1 MIKIYHT
8 YATLLQRLNKKS
20 IIVYRI
26 TKESGDISL
35 KIGEFF
41 KEWQL
46 PNDVACGEIL
56 NFEYNHDYTT
66 MVVQARY
73 KNPVLCSS
81 IENLTTLF
89 CTTYKQTNL
98 FWLDCKYPTDT
109 FTIEYCHELIN
120 KLRMQVRTI
129 NGYCNGCDIIQN
141 GDELTI
147 KLKRGG
153 IDFLQR
159 ERFQEKLSQLIQS
172 EFNIKLK
179 VKLLDDFNRLEYEEY
194 QRQNEVK
201 AKEYISV
208 QEPKHTAEPL
218 KKVESVPSS
227 VEYHIDYNSNSKSLL
242 FGKDIKG
249 KPISIN
255 EAYNHIDE
263 NVIVCGDVINIEK
276 SETRNGSII
285 FSFDITDYTNSVT
298 CKKFL
303 NKDRDDITSMDSIKV
318 GLTIL
323 VNGKIKFDTYNKGY
337 VLEPR
342 NVSVTQKNE
351 RSDSSKV
358 KRVELHN
365 HTIMSSMDALTPAST
380 LVERAFDWG
389 HKAIAITDHGNL
401 QSFPDA
407 MNTWKKLK
415 TKDFKV
421 IYGCEAYVVNDLDP
435 LTIINKLDDRNF
447 NDEIIIF
454 DVETTGL
461 NFTDDRLT
469 EIGAVK
475 LKNMQVIEQFNTFV
489 NPEKDISS
497 NVVKLTGISNDMVKD
512 APKTKEALESFFK
525 FCGENPVLVAHN
537 ASFDTTMI
545 NNSCARVGI
554 KKDYTYIDTLVLAQ
568 CVVTQIARYKLNYLA
583 KYFKLG
589 KFNHHRASDDAYML
603 AKVYMELI
611 KLATQNDGI
620 STLGDLAKLEKDMPI
635 KKRPTYHQIILVK
648 NNTGLKNLY
657 KLVSMSNLEY
667 FYKKPIMPKSKLEE
681 YREGLIFGSACESG
695 ELFTALV
702 EGKSHEELV
711 HLAKF
716 YDYLEIQPLGNN
728 QFLVEDG
735 NVSNQDSLKDLNRTI
750 VALGNELDIPVVAT
764 CDVHFIDPKDAIYR
778 AILQNNLKF
787 KNSDNQPPLYFRTT
801 DEMLKEFEYLGS
813 DKAMEIVVTNTNLIA
828 DAIECINP
836 IPNGTFTPNIDGAE
850 DDLKRITMQRA
861 KDIYGDPLPEI
872 VEKRLDR
879 ELTSIIKNGFAVLY
893 MIAQKLVY
901 NSEEHGYLVGSRGS
915 VGSSFVANMAGISE
929 VNSLVPHYVC
939 PNCKNSEFI
948 TDGSVGSGFDLPPKK
963 CPKCGTEYH
972 RDGHDIPFETFLGFN
987 GDKAPDI
994 DLNFSGEYQFYAH
1007 RYTEELFGKDHVFK
1021 AGTVSTVAE
1030 KTAYGYVKGYIEDKG
1045 ITLCQSEMNRLA
1057 KGCTGVKRTT
1067 GQHPGGMVV
1076 VPSGYDV
1083 YDFTPV
1089 QHPADDSNSEII
1101 TTHFDFHSLH
1111 DTILK
1116 LDELGHDVP
1125 TLYKYLEDMTGI
1137 KIKDVPTS
1145 DAQVYK
1151 LFTSTEPLGIT
1162 PDDIG
1167 GVLTGTLALPE
1178 MGTSF
1183 VRQMLI
1189 DAQPKNFSD
1198 LLQISGL
1205 SHGTDVWLGNAQ
1217 DLIKNGVCTISEV
1230 IGTRDSIMTYLIYH
1244 GVEPNL
1250 SFRIMEITRKGNASK
1265 LLTDEMK
1272 QTMLEHN
1279 VPQWYIDSCLKIKY
1293 MFPKAHA
1300 AAYVISAV
1308 KLGWYKIYYPK
1319 EFYAT
1324 VFTVRGG
1331 DLDAEIVMKGHKF
1344 VKEKLNEL
1352 INKGNDRTAKET
1364 NSMEMLM
1371 QVNEMM
1377 ARGIEFLP
1385 VDLMKSDSHKYIIE
1399 DGKLRIPFSAINGI
1413 GGSVADG
1420 LYNAV
1425 HQGDF
1430 ISIEELQKRGGVTK
1444 STIDMLDSIGA
1455 LGNIPKSD
1463 QLSFF

>member
-1 MIKIYHT
+1 MF
-8 YATLLQRLNKKS
+8 LNIAK
-20 IIVYRI
+20 
-26 TKESGDISL
+26 
-35 KIGEFF
+35 FF
-41 KEWQL
+41 KEWKL
-46 PNDVACGEIL
+46 PNDVASGEIV
-56 NFEYNHDYTT
+56 NIEYNHDYSNITIYAKY
-66 MVVQARY
+66 VQ
-73 KNPVLCSS
+73 PVECSS
-81 IENLTTLF
+81 IEELARLF
-89 CTTYKQTNL
+89 YGYYRTNY
-98 FWLDCKYPTDT
+98 FWLSCEYPTDT
-109 FTIEYCHELIN
+109 FTLDYVHQLIN
-120 KLRMQVRTI
+120 KLRMQVRAI
-129 NGYCNGCDIIQN
+129 NGFCNGCDITQN
-141 GDELTI
+141 NDEITI

-153 IDFLQR
+153 IEFLQR
-159 ERFQEKLSQLIQS
+159 ERFQERLSDLIFNEFNLRFKISLLNEYNQQEYESIQQANSERLSNEYVPMPQQYISSPPVPTKIQS
-172 EFNIKLK
+172 IPN
-179 VKLLDDFNRLEYEEY
+179 
-194 QRQNEVK
+194 
-201 AKEYISV
+201 
-208 QEPKHTAEPL
+208 
-218 KKVESVPSS
+218 
-227 VEYHIDYNSNSKSLL
+227 NSNYQFEYNVNDKSTM
-242 FGKDIKG
+242 FGKEVKG

-255 EAYNHIDE
+255 EAYTHDNE
-263 NVIVCGDVINIEK
+263 NVIICGNVIKVEK
-276 SETRNGSII
+276 TETKNGNII
-285 FSFDITDYTNSVT
+285 FTFDVTDYTNSIT

-303 NKDRDDITSMDSIKV
+303 NKSKDDIQSFDSIKN
-318 GLTIL
+318 GSTLLIS
-323 VNGKIKFDTYNKGY
+323 GKIKFDTYAKTY
-337 VLEPR
+337 ILEPR
-342 NVSVTQKNE
+342 NVSETKREEKNDIAE
-351 RSDSSKV
+351 V
-358 KRVELHN
+358 KRVELHC
-365 HTIMSSMDALTPAST
+365 HTIMSSMDAVTPASE
-380 LVERAFDWG
+380 LIKRAFNWG

-401 QSFPDA
+401 QSFPEA
-407 MNTWKKLK
+407 MNTLKKLK
-415 TKDFKV
+415 TKDFKI

-435 LTIINKLDDRNF
+435 LIIINKDDNRNF

-461 NFTDDRLT
+461 NFNEDRLT

-475 LKNMQVIEQFNTFV
+475 LKNMQIVDQFDIFV
-489 NPEKDISS
+489 NPEMDIPQ
-497 NVVKLTGISNDMVKD
+497 NITELTGITNDMVKD
-512 APKTKEALESFFK
+512 APKTKQALEQFFQ

-537 ASFDTTMI
+537 AHFDTTMI
-545 NNSCARVGI
+545 NNSCKRVGLHM
-554 KKDYTYIDTLVLAQ
+554 DYIYIDTLVLAQ
-568 CVVTQIARYKLNYLA
+568 SVVTEISRYKLNYLA

-589 KFNHHRASDDAYML
+589 KFNHHRACDDAYML

-611 KLATQNDGI
+611 KLATQHDNI
-620 STLGDLAKLEKDMPI
+620 KTLGDLASLEKDMPI

-657 KLVSMSNLEY
+657 RLVSLSNLDY

-695 ELFTALV
+695 ELFNAVLN
-702 EGKSHEELV
+702 GKSHDELV

-716 YDYLEIQPLGNN
+716 YDYLEIQPIGNN
-728 QFLVEDG
+728 RFLVNDG
-735 NVSNQDSLKDLNRTI
+735 NIADEKGLQDLNRTI
-750 VALGNELDIPVVAT
+750 VNLGEELDIPVVAT
-764 CDVHFIDPKDAIYR
+764 CDVHFIDSHHSIYR
-778 AILQNNLKF
+778 TILQNNLKF
-787 KNSDNQPPLYFRTT
+787 KDCDNQPPLYFRTT
-801 DEMLKEFEYLGS
+801 DQMLKEFEYLGK

-828 DAIECINP
+828 DCIETIKP
-836 IPNGTFTPNIDGAE
+836 IPDGTFTPSIDGAE
-850 DDLKRITMQRA
+850 EDLKRITMERA
-861 KDIYGDPLPEI
+861 KNIYGDPLPEI

-1030 KTAYGYVKGYIEDKG
+1030 KTAYGYVKGYVEDKH
-1045 ITLCQSEMNRLA
+1045 ITLCPPEMNRLA
-1057 KGCTGVKRTT
+1057 LGCTGVKRTT

-1089 QHPADDSNSEII
+1089 QHPADDDNSEII

-1125 TLYKYLEDMTGI
+1125 TLYKHLEDMTGV

-1145 DAQVYK
+1145 DEQVYK
-1151 LFTSTEPLGIT
+1151 LFTSTEPLEIT
-1162 PDDIG
+1162 PNDIG

-1217 DLIKNGVCTISEV
+1217 DLIKDGVCTISEV

-1244 GVEPNL
+1244 GVDPNL
-1250 SFRIMEITRKGNASK
+1250 SFKIMEITRKGNAPK

-1272 QTMLEHN
+1272 QAMLDHD

-1324 VFTVRGG
+1324 MFTVRGG
-1331 DLDAEIVMKGHKF
+1331 DLDAEIVMKGHDF
-1344 VKEKLNEL
+1344 VRKTLDEL
-1352 INKGNDRTAKET
+1352 QQKGNSRTAKET
-1364 NSMEMLM
+1364 GSMEMLM

-1385 VDLMKSDSHKYIIE
+1385 VDLMKSHSHKYIIE
-1399 DGKLRIPFSAINGI
+1399 DGKIRIPFSAINGI
-1413 GGSVADG
+1413 GGNVADG

-1430 ISIEELQKRGGVTK
+1430 LSIEELQRRGGVTK
-1444 STIDMLDSIGA
+1444 STIDTLDSIGA